1 MLNRI
6 KSKFLNKHSVISQ
19 QQDIIGKLNM
29 SAIKFNS
36 FLPHT
41 GSSLRYSSINYL
53 LNDVIIN
60 KRRNII
66 EFGGGI
72 STIYLSKLAIVNG
85 LKMNIITVENNKN
98 WINVIKD
105 FLDKEE
111 LSSTVK
117 IIHSPLIN
125 SKKTLNNNLW
135 YNENTIKTH
144 IKGTMFD
151 LVIIDGPMAY
161 TKHEEL
167 SRYPALPFIK
177 QYLNKKHAIFLD
189 DTNRKGEQTIIKIW
203 EKELGNKFVKLN
215 TTSHISLSG
224 DSMNIK

>member
-1 MLNRI
+1 MFKRI
-6 KSKFLNKHSVISQ
+6 KSKLLNKHNFVSQ

-53 LNDVIIN
+53 MNDVIIN

-72 STIYLSKLAIVNG
+72 STIYLSKLASVNG

-125 SKKTLNNNLW
+125 SKNTLNNNLW
-135 YNENTIKTH
+135 YNEETIKTY
-144 IKGTMFD
+144 IKT
-151 LVIIDGPMAY
+151 LCS
-161 TKHEEL
+161 T
-167 SRYPALPFIK
+167 
-177 QYLNKKHAIFLD
+177 
-189 DTNRKGEQTIIKIW
+189 
-203 EKELGNKFVKLN
+203 
-215 TTSHISLSG
+215 
-224 DSMNIK
+224 